1 MTEPVPPA
9 QAEQRTDLGAGLA
22 VLVAAGYYG
31 FLLAGALAPQ
41 ALARPAVG
49 HVPWS
54 FVLGAGLLVGAIV
67 ATGLYVLL
75 ANAADDRAELRA

>member
-31 FLLAGALAPQ
+31 FLLAGALAPK

>member
-9 QAEQRTDLGAGLA
+9 LAAQRTDLGVGLA
-22 VLVAAGYYG
+22 LLVAAGYYG

-54 FVLGAGLLVGAIV
+54 FVLGAGLLVGAMA

-75 ANAADDRAELRA
+75 ANAADNRADLRT

>member
-1 MTEPVPPA
+1 MTEQVSPA

-31 FLLAGALAPQ
+31 FLQAGALAPQ
-41 ALARPAVG
+41 ALARPAIG

-54 FVLGAGLLVGAIV
+54 FVLGAGLLVGAIA

-75 ANAADDRAELRA
+75 ANAADDQAELRA

>member
-1 MTEPVPPA
+1 MSEPVPPA
-9 QAEQRTDLGAGLA
+9 QAAQRTELAAGLA
-22 VLVAAGYYG
+22 LLVAAGYYG

-54 FVLGAGLLVGAIV
+54 FVLGAGLLVGAIA

-75 ANAADDRAELRA
+75 ADAADDQAEVRA

>member
-1 MTEPVPPA
+1 MSEPVAPA
-9 QAEQRTDLGAGLA
+9 QAAQRTELGAGLA
-22 VLVAAGYYG
+22 LLVAAGYYG

-54 FVLGAGLLVGAIV
+54 FVLGAGLLVGAV
-67 ATGLYVLL
+67 AATGLYVLL
-75 ANAADDRAELRA
+75 ANAADDQAEVRA

>member
-9 QAEQRTDLGAGLA
+9 LAAQRTDLGAGLA
-22 VLVAAGYYG
+22 LLVAAGYYG

-54 FVLGAGLLVGAIV
+54 FVLGAGLLVGAMA

-75 ANAADDRAELRA
+75 ANAADNRADLRT

>member
-1 MTEPVPPA
+1 MSEPLPPA
-9 QAEQRTDLGAGLA
+9 QAAQRTDLGAGLA
-22 VLVAAGYYG
+22 LLVAAGYYG
-31 FLLAGALAPQ
+31 FLLAGAVAPL

-54 FVLGAGLLVGAIV
+54 FVLGAGLLVGAIA

-75 ANAADDRAELRA
+75 ANAADDQAEMRA

>member
-1 MTEPVPPA
+1 
-9 QAEQRTDLGAGLA
+9 LA
-22 VLVAAGYYG
+22 LLVAAGYYG

-54 FVLGAGLLVGAIV
+54 FVLGAGLLVGAIA

-75 ANAADDRAELRA
+75 ANAADDQAEVRA

>member
-1 MTEPVPPA
+1 MSEPVPPA
-9 QAEQRTDLGAGLA
+9 QAAQRTELGAGLA
-22 VLVAAGYYG
+22 LLVAAGYYG

-54 FVLGAGLLVGAIV
+54 FVLGAGLLVGAIA

-75 ANAADDRAELRA
+75 ANAADDQAEVRA